1 LIRTNQFDQSDYLNT
16 QLLGNVKLTSDEKHT
31 LKIGGS
37 FVKTAYEQ
45 PDRKFIIGEKVSPTE
60 INTSYGGN
68 HLNRQYLDING
79 NYYFSGLL
87 EYNYKFNEEENG
99 KANRLTVGYNG
110 FANDLKSTYR
120 IFSAL
125 RSVNKNY
132 TAPVNTIDSFI
143 VDDINNGIIAVRE
156 ESNADYKVKLN
167 QMVNAGYINY
177 LHHFGEKLEVN
188 AGLRLENSDRTI
200 KYRSI
205 GQPINGPYKN
215 INDQKLDFLPVVNAK
230 YELTENSNL
239 RFNGSKTITRPVT
252 MELLPLQYIS
262 PDGKS
267 ILGNPNMKNSDN
279 YNIDF
284 KYELFPKNNELI
296 AAGLFAKQIQNPIER
311 IFIAGAGGSG
321 QLMTYQNSKE
331 ALLYGAE
338 IEMLLQL
345 KRISPALANFSFGL
359 NTSLMKTDVKVNFG
373 NTSLENKP
381 SRELQGASEWIINSD
396 LKYDFKFNEVM
407 KNSISL
413 VYGVFGPRIFAV
425 GSAGMDNIYEKPFH
439 KLDFVWSSKLT
450 KNLDAKLAIDNLL
463 NPLYKMELGNENRFT
478 INESSLLLESFKRGR
493 GFSLNFSYTF

>member
-1 LIRTNQFDQSDYLNT
+1 
-16 QLLGNVKLTSDEKHT
+16 
-31 LKIGGS
+31 
-37 FVKTAYEQ
+37 
-45 PDRKFIIGEKVSPTE
+45 
-60 INTSYGGN
+60 
-68 HLNRQYLDING
+68 
-79 NYYFSGLL
+79 
-87 EYNYKFNEEENG
+87 
-99 KANRLTVGYNG
+99 
-110 FANDLKSTYR
+110 
-120 IFSAL
+120 
-125 RSVNKNY
+125 
-132 TAPVNTIDSFI
+132 
-143 VDDINNGIIAVRE
+143 
-156 ESNADYKVKLN
+156 
-167 QMVNAGYINY
+167 
-177 LHHFGEKLEVN
+177 
-188 AGLRLENSDRTI
+188 
-200 KYRSI
+200 
-205 GQPINGPYKN
+205 
-215 INDQKLDFLPVVNAK
+215 
-230 YELTENSNL
+230 
-239 RFNGSKTITRPVT
+239 
-252 MELLPLQYIS
+252 
-262 PDGKS
+262 
-267 ILGNPNMKNSDN
+267 MKNSDN

-359 NTSLMKTDVKVNFG
+359 NTSLMKTDVKVNFV

-478 INESSLLLESFKRGR
+478 INESSLLLESYKRGR
-493 GFSLNFSYTF
+493 GLSLNFSYTF